1 MENFLEQIRKNWIIF
16 TFVVGLI
23 MWFANVNAKVDELDK
38 RVYLQE
44 NMNKEYLTTLQRI
57 QLDLAIVRTKLEKLE
72 R

>member
-1 MENFLEQIRKNWIIF
+1 MENLLEQIRKNWIIF

-44 NMNKEYLTTLQRI
+44 NMNKEYLTTLQQI

-72 R
+72 K